1 VQFVALMTVWVVL
14 SGFFDAFHLGLGVLS
29 VALVVGMNPPISA
42 PGEAAPTLPRWGRVL
57 VYIPWLAME
66 MMLAAVDVARV
77 VLRPRMPLSPRL
89 VRFRSRQPNE
99 VARVILGNSITLTP
113 GTLTV
118 DIDGD
123 EYLVHALTEG
133 AARDLLQDRM
143 QTRVAG
149 LFIDTPDDTITDVHT
164 RGR

>member
-1 VQFVALMTVWVVL
+1 
-14 SGFFDAFHLGLGVLS
+14 
-29 VALVVGMNPPISA
+29 
-42 PGEAAPTLPRWGRVL
+42 
-57 VYIPWLAME
+57 
-66 MMLAAVDVARV
+66 VARV
-77 VLRPRMPLSPRL
+77 V
-89 VRFRSRQPNE
+89 
-99 VARVILGNSITLTP
+99 LGNSITLTP